1 VPNQWNNREESKLEQ
16 NTSRSWLWRI
26 LDFINPLRDPSLT
39 VAAVLTFVEEAG
51 QLDSWYSIIIIAL
64 VNWLAVRGVVWLIVN
79 STFASIFIGRRLWWA
94 IQHPRLAW
102 RLLDAI
108 GHEEIVI
115 GSMSSL
121 TESILLQD
129 GTTIM
134 TPDLGA
140 SGIHV
145 LGELPAG
152 TQLPMLGMPGM
163 STMPQNG
170 SQLPFNATGGFFPGS
185 DALSTNGYHAQ
196 PAMNFPQAD
205 RNGFISAQST
215 DELPQSFPQ
224 RPSETEER
232 LQEQLDAVTRILDDW
247 IQFTEE
253 KWRTVS
259 DSQLGWKALHGRW
272 SNWDD
277 IFQDVCAAKTSDAI
291 AEAAE
296 LAGDATGRR
305 FDTAKEK
312 GSAASAVA
320 CFMRDMLT
328 LRRGLDMTLQH
339 SESSNEAYNLRATG
353 KPSRA
358 PRFSTG
364 NSSSLN
370 REPSLRNPTSD
381 QKPRNTLIRRPAP
394 IFVDADTNQ

>member
-1 VPNQWNNREESKLEQ
+1 MEQ

-39 VAAVLTFVEEAG
+39 VAVVLTFVEEAG
-51 QLDSWYSIIIIAL
+51 QPDSWYSIIIIAL

-102 RLLDAI
+102 RLLDAV
-108 GHEEIVI
+108 GHEEIII

-121 TESILLQD
+121 TESIMLQD

-140 SGIHV
+140 SGIHI

-170 SQLPFNATGGFFPGS
+170 GQLPFNATGGFFPGS
-185 DALSTNGYHAQ
+185 NPLTTNGYNAQ
-196 PAMNFPQAD
+196 PAMNFPQANH
-205 RNGFISAQST
+205 NGFVSAQST
-215 DELPQSFPQ
+215 DELPQSFSQ
-224 RPSETEER
+224 RTSETEER
-232 LQEQLDAVTRILDDW
+232 LREQVEAITRILDDW
-247 IQFTEE
+247 MQFTEE

-277 IFQDVCAAKTSDAI
+277 IFQDVYAAKTPDAM

-296 LAGDATGRR
+296 LSGDATGRR
-305 FDTAKEK
+305 FDTAKDK

-328 LRRGLDMTLQH
+328 LRRGLDMLLQH
-339 SESSNEAYNLRATG
+339 SEPRTEAYNLRSTG

-358 PRFSTG
+358 PRFNTG
-364 NSSSLN
+364 NNGAFSNNGSFN
-370 REPSLRNPTSD
+370 RGEPSLRNSTSD

-394 IFVDADTNQ
+394 IFVDADTNK